1 MILLYQEDSVLYVQ
15 YLNVL
20 QDDLLLKN
28 FSLLADIL
36 LMNLKGTCSPRI
48 VYKGTRGNCSQ
59 PFRIRF
65 PNFSLCIKT
74 PAAVVL
80 NHLGFDF
87 LVSVCFNFSS
97 KFKLNRNAKWKNWVC
112 MWNGRNDQ
120 VLKTVENFQ
129 RIQYEMKFFLKF
141 YLKSLD
147 SCLRIR
153 FLFILV
159 CFFNYYS
166 WQRNVNQTMPINKKK
181 C

>member
-1 MILLYQEDSVLYVQ
+1 MDPFSSLGFYSLEGEKLKIIIGRRNIL
-15 YLNVL
+15 
-20 QDDLLLKN
+20 
-28 FSLLADIL
+28 DIL

-97 KFKLNRNAKWKNWVC
+97 KFKLNRNAK
-112 MWNGRNDQ
+112 
-120 VLKTVENFQ
+120 
-129 RIQYEMKFFLKF
+129 
-141 YLKSLD
+141 
-147 SCLRIR
+147 
-153 FLFILV
+153 
-159 CFFNYYS
+159 
-166 WQRNVNQTMPINKKK
+166 
-181 C
+181 